1 MAIEV
6 VDGLFKTLEQ
16 AISEQVGGNFEAIN
30 AVIFPVWAAGV
41 LLYLV
46 VVAWEIIYSEK
57 QVIMSEFVKHF
68 MVISIVSFFIAGS
81 AFYTTYIV
89 EIVLKSGSQIAN
101 YVVGGEAGGTTGQ
114 MIDAMIESVIEIAEK
129 EKDEFKS
136 ASMWGKFGAAMGY
149 YAKLII
155 LTIFAGAFI
164 VYAAGYLIIAMVM
177 VGLLLSMGGI
187 FIAFSAF
194 PSTRQMFTAWVGSCF
209 NYILLNLGYA
219 ILFSVLIKYLNMF
232 MEKAG
237 NTAAGSFWKIAMI
250 ALVFAIGVFLVQQV
264 ATLVSTLTGGVGING
279 LTSAMGGFA
288 GKAASMTGM
297 GAAARGLGGLAKGGA
312 GKAASAA
319 GKGAGALLNR
329 AMGKGSLKG
338 G

>member
-81 AFYTTYIV
+81 AFYTTNIV
-89 EIVLKSGSQIAN
+89 EIVMKSGSQVAN

-114 MIDAMIESVIEIAEK
+114 MIDAMIESVIEIADEEK
-129 EKDEFKS
+129 KAFKK
-136 ASMWGKFGAAMGY
+136 AGLWGSVGAAFGY
-149 YAKLII
+149 YTKLII
-155 LTIFAGAFI
+155 LIIFGGAFI
-164 VYAAGYLIIAMVM
+164 VYAAGYLIVAMIM

-219 ILFSVLIKYLNMF
+219 ILFSVLIKYLNSF
-232 MEKAG
+232 MGQDNGVE
-237 NTAAGSFWKIAMI
+237 GSFWKIAMI

-297 GAAARGLGGLAKGGA
+297 GAAARGLGGLAKGGS